1 MTISTTLHAVHH
13 YGGATGM
20 TISTTLHGVQSI
32 TATETISLGNAS
44 YGTSYFRVLK
54 VVTED
59 GEVFDLTL
67 FSPDPDALTVREEH

>member
-1 MTISTTLHAVHH
+1 MTISTTMHEVK
-13 YGGATGM
+13 
-20 TISTTLHGVQSI
+20 SI
-32 TATETISLGNAS
+32 TAAKLASLGKAP

>member
-1 MTISTTLHAVHH
+1 MS
-13 YGGATGM
+13 
-20 TISTTLHGVQSI
+20 ISTTLHGVQSL
-32 TATETISLGNAS
+32 TASKLTSLGQAPYGIS
-44 YGTSYFRVLK
+44 YYRVLK

>member
-1 MTISTTLHAVHH
+1 MS
-13 YGGATGM
+13 
-20 TISTTLHGVQSI
+20 ISTTLHGVQSI
-32 TATETISLGNAS
+32 TASKLTDLGNAP
-44 YGTSYFRVLK
+44 YGTSYYRVLK

>member
-1 MTISTTLHAVHH
+1 MS
-13 YGGATGM
+13 
-20 TISTTLHGVQSI
+20 ISTTLHGVQSI
-32 TATETISLGNAS
+32 TAAKIVSLGKAP